1 MSEAIVYLGDSF
13 QKSSE
18 LSNVDYEAMAMEM
31 LQEMVDTDVIYEDQM
46 LRGVTLFWKDAK
58 VAKFFCLIKDEKM
71 RKRYLETMI
80 EDKEPLEF

>member
-1 MSEAIVYLGDSF
+1 
-13 QKSSE
+13 
-18 LSNVDYEAMAMEM
+18 
-31 LQEMVDTDVIYEDQM
+31 M